1 MGFPCILLLKMS
13 GSNSTALGKGC
24 PGAVMGQGV
33 AVLITA
39 LPAPAVSLELA
50 PGSLCRIWNLSGR
63 LANSVPGNFFSSLLL
78 TFRNMHP
85 LALWFF
91 LLFYGCVA
99 CT

>member
-24 PGAVMGQGV
+24 PGAVVGQGV

-50 PGSLCRIWNLSGR
+50 PGSLCSI
-63 LANSVPGNFFSSLLL
+63 
-78 TFRNMHP
+78 
-85 LALWFF
+85 
-91 LLFYGCVA
+91 
-99 CT
+99 